1 MLKQMLSIVMS
12 KTTIKDWEGNLK
24 NLNGF
29 STQVSYSVLT
39 FLLYFKLAKA
49 RNYRWC
55 VMAKHERPC
64 QILIGNGRKGLE
76 PV

>member
-49 RNYRWC
+49 RNYR
-55 VMAKHERPC
+55 
-64 QILIGNGRKGLE
+64 
-76 PV
+76 